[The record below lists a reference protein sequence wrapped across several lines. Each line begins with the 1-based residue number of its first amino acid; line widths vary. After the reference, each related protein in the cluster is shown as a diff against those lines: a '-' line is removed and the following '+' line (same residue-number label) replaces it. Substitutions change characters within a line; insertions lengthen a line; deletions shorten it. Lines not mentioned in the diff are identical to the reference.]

1 MSYKLNLDKY
11 FVDSNEIEYINC
23 YSLNGD
29 LLFTTYKP
37 PRDEIINLIK
47 KISIS
52 IVKLKTKAII
62 DNIDNSFEL
71 IEVINKLY
79 KIIDKLVLSI
89 K

>member
-11 FVDSNEIEYINC
+11 TVDYNEIEYINC

-37 PRDEIINLIK
+37 PRDKIINLIK

-52 IVKLKTKAII
+52 IVKLKTKIII
-62 DNIDNSFEL
+62 DNVDNSFEI

-79 KIIDKLVLSI
+79 KIIDELVLLI